1 MIHIQ
6 RFLVGSYQIG
16 HSLKLLLLSPL
27 IALSISA
34 CNISSSEN
42 STSGQSAASS
52 LNCQTIQHEGGE
64 TQICGKPQRVA
75 VLNPKMLDL
84 LLSLNVQPIGY
95 AEVFSDHR
103 GDFDRPSQQIPY
115 LGDRITQPIANLGI
129 SGEPSLE
136 AIARLKPDLI
146 LGDSLGNK
154 EEYTRLSQIAPTL
167 LFEYVGN
174 DKWEKPL
181 QIIAEVLDRTE
192 QAQVV
197 MKTQRQQLEAARQ
210 ALTPV
215 VKAHPTVLMVASE
228 KLTPP
233 VELVTSVDFCGGL
246 LEDLG
251 FQLVTLS
258 DNEPKNIIQN
268 ISVEVLSKLSADLII
283 LQGHNIAKLSQIEN
297 VNNFENGQLQ
307 TIRQAWSTNPI
318 AQSLR
323 ASKENQVYFIPTYLC
338 RGLPSPIGT
347 QLILKQLQA
356 QLSPLAAEVNKNK

>member
-1 MIHIQ
+1 MV
-6 RFLVGSYQIG
+6 R
-16 HSLKLLLLSPL
+16 LLLLGGLVAVSL
-27 IALSISA
+27 IACNSKQSGTTPSA
-34 CNISSSEN
+34 PETRSSS
-42 STSGQSAASS
+42 
-52 LNCQTIQHEGGE
+52 NCQTVQHAGGE
-64 TQICGKPQRVA
+64 TQICGTPQRVA
-75 VLNPKMLDL
+75 VLNSKMLDL
-84 LLSLNVQPIGY
+84 VLALDMQPIGY
-95 AEVFSDHR
+95 AEVFSNRR
-103 GDFDRPSQQIPY
+103 GDFDQPSQQIPY

-146 LGDSLGNK
+146 LGDSLENK

-181 QIIAEVLDRTE
+181 QIIAKVLDRTE

-197 MKTQRQQLEAARQ
+197 IKTQPQQLEAARQ

-215 VKAHPTVLMVASE
+215 VKAHPTVLMLASE

-246 LEDLG
+246 LEELG

-258 DNEPKNIIQN
+258 DNEPKNITEN
-268 ISVEVLSKLSADLII
+268 ISVEVLPQLSADLII
-283 LQGHNIAKLSQIEN
+283 LQGHNIAELSQIEN

-307 TIRQAWSTNPI
+307 TIRQAWSANPI